1 MVTKMGNV
9 FCKLMN
15 NVYGK
20 AMEKVRN
27 RIDVKLVSNKKDYLK
42 WTSKPSYISCK
53 IFDNDLIAK
62 RKITLTLNKPT
73 NIRICI
79 LELSIYVQISLWYSK
94 NKYDNNSRLLF
105 TDTDS
110 SMYEMPEMK
119 TEDAYEDFSY
129 EKEMFY
135 FSNYSTN
142 SKYYNSSNKL
152 AKKVLRLKNLSE

>member
-1 MVTKMGNV
+1 MYK
-9 FCKLMN
+9 FHH
-15 NVYGK
+15 
-20 AMEKVRN
+20 
-27 RIDVKLVSNKKDYLK
+27 DH
-42 WTSKPSYISCK
+42 
-53 IFDNDLIAK
+53 
-62 RKITLTLNKPT
+62 
-73 NIRICI
+73 
-79 LELSIYVQISLWYSK
+79 SK

-119 TEDAYEDFSY
+119 TKDAYEDFSY

-152 AKKVLRLKNLSE
+152 AARKMKDKAGVAIKESVGIKPKMYSYLVDDNREHKTAKIKKVKIIE